1 MGEERER
8 ALRVVARHFLAAARA
23 SLPKISGTK
32 DIPVERV
39 SLQRLF
45 SDPGDGAFPGPR
57 RRRPA
62 LAPLAGMTLLAGAG
76 MTVAGLL
83 LWSPAARP
91 PAVGIAGG
99 SPAAGTATW
108 PFGAA
113 ARSPARAP
121 VALAPAAPPMPFAV
135 PARVTVPAIGVS
147 ASVISLGENRDGSA
161 AVPSLMTP
169 QLTSWFDEGPAPG
182 QSGAAAIFGHV
193 NTAAGPAVFSRLG
206 DLVPGDTVEVTRAD
220 GTVAR
225 FQVYRVAEYVKDAF
239 PTAAVYGYTPA
250 PELRLITCGGA
261 FDAATRSYRDNIVA
275 YARLVR

>member
-8 ALRVVARHFLAAARA
+8 ALRVAVRHFLAAAWA
-23 SLPKISGTK
+23 SLPKIPGTK
-32 DIPVERV
+32 DIRVERV
-39 SLQRLF
+39 SRQRLF
-45 SDPGDGAFPGPR
+45 AGPHDDPFPGPGR
-57 RRRPA
+57 RLPA
-62 LAPLAGMTLLAGAG
+62 LALLAGMTLLAGAG

-83 LWSPAARP
+83 PWSPAARP
-91 PAVGIAGG
+91 PAIGIAGR
-99 SPAAGTATW
+99 SPAAGGATR

-113 ARSPARAP
+113 ARSPAGAP
-121 VALAPAAPPMPFAV
+121 VTLAPAAPPMPFAA

-147 ASVISLGENRDGSA
+147 ASVISLGENRDGTA

-182 QSGAAAIFGHV
+182 QSGAAAIFGHA

-206 DLVPGDTVEVTRAD
+206 DLVRSDLVEVTRAD

-225 FQVYRVAEYVKDAF
+225 FQVYRVAEYAKDAF

-250 PELRLITCGGA
+250 PELRLISCGGV
-261 FDAATRSYRDNIVA
+261 FDLATESYLDNIVA